1 MRPMTATSTLSARP
15 GAVSP
20 LRAPGAILL
29 VSCYE
34 LGHAPLGVASPAAF
48 LRRAGFDPAALDLSV
63 ERLDTERVAR
73 ARLIC
78 ISVPMH
84 TALRL
89 GVRAVA
95 QMRGVNPTAHVCFHG
110 LYAALNAGW
119 LLEHGGDSAVGGES
133 EAALVEL
140 AEALDAG
147 QPPDVPGV
155 SVPGRSAG
163 PRLERLDFASPAR
176 GLLPSPDLY
185 ARLEHGGEHRLAGY
199 VEATRGCRHLC
210 RHCPIPPVYHGR
222 VFAVP
227 VEVVMADVRNQ
238 VARGAAHVTFG
249 DPDFLNAPTHAL
261 RAARA
266 LHAEFPSVTFDFT
279 AKVEHVLEHRALFPE
294 LVSLGALFMVSAVES
309 LSDTVLANLAKGHTR
324 ADVFEALRIVRAAG
338 LPLRPSLVAFTPWT
352 TLDDYLDVL
361 EVVEREDLVDH
372 VDPVQ
377 YAIRLLVP
385 PGSLLLDHDAIRPY
399 LGVFDPAAFG
409 YRWTHPDPRMDRL
422 HGAVSARVAHA
433 TRSGEDPRATFA
445 AVRSHARGA
454 AGRCEANGAK
464 AREVSAGAE
473 DAAARRHRVPR
484 LSEPWFC

>member
-1 MRPMTATSTLSARP
+1 MRTMTAPSTLSAHP
-15 GAVSP
+15 GTVSP
-20 LRAPGAILL
+20 LRATGAILL

-34 LGHAPLGVASPAAF
+34 LGHLPLGVASPAAF

-63 ERLDTERVAR
+63 EPLDAGKIAR

-78 ISVPMH
+78 VSVPMH

-95 QMRGVNPTAHVCFHG
+95 QMRELNPTAHVCFHG
-110 LYAALNAGW
+110 LYAALNAAW

-140 AEALDAG
+140 AEALEAG
-147 QPPDVPGV
+147 QPPDVSGV
-155 SVPGRSAG
+155 SVPGRAAR
-163 PRLERLDFASPAR
+163 PRLERLDFPPPAR
-176 GLLPSPDLY
+176 DLLPATDRY
-185 ARLEHGGEHRLAGY
+185 ARLEHVGEHRLTGY

-222 VFAVP
+222 IFAVP
-227 VEVVMADVRNQ
+227 VEVVMADVRSQ
-238 VARGAAHVTFG
+238 VARGVAHVTFG

-279 AKVEHVLEHRALFPE
+279 AKIEHVLKYRALFPE
-294 LVSLGALFMVSAVES
+294 LVAYGALFMVSAVES
-309 LSDTVLANLAKGHTR
+309 LSDTVLANLAKGHAR
-324 ADVFEALRIVRAAG
+324 ADVFEALRIVRSAG

-361 EVVEREDLVDH
+361 EAVEGEDLVDH

-385 PGSLLLDHDAIRPY
+385 PGSLLLDQDAIRPY
-399 LGVFDPAAFG
+399 LGDFDPAAFG

-433 TRSGEDPRATFA
+433 SRSGEDPRATFA

-454 AGRCEANGAK
+454 AGRCEANGAR